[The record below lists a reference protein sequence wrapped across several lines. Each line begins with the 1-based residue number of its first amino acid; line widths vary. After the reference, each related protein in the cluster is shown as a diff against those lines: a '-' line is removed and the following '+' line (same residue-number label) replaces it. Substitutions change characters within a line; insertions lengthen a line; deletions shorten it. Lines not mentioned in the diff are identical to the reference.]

1 MAVLCNNIAKRIF
14 IQKMKK
20 VTIFVLIVAVLL
32 LASCNVEPPLGD
44 KDLPSSG
51 TDSQLNIYVCGAVQ
65 NEGYVTVNLGEDYFS
80 AVSKAGI
87 IEQSK
92 MPSFGDQLVDKN
104 QTVVI
109 VEYVLQGV
117 SYTPIN
123 VNGPLVTRRTTIP
136 NVDSVV
142 VDMLADFIENN
153 GNIKNRAMLQKALGD
168 YYQDNFYKFFV
179 GVDDYEKAN

>member
-1 MAVLCNNIAKRIF
+1 
-14 IQKMKK
+14 MKK
-20 VTIFVLIVAVLL
+20 VIVFVLIVAVLL

-51 TDSQLNIYVCGAVQ
+51 TESQLNIYVCGAVQ

-109 VEYVLQGV
+109 VEYV
-117 SYTPIN
+117 
-123 VNGPLVTRRTTIP
+123 
-136 NVDSVV
+136 
-142 VDMLADFIENN
+142 
-153 GNIKNRAMLQKALGD
+153 
-168 YYQDNFYKFFV
+168 
-179 GVDDYEKAN
+179 